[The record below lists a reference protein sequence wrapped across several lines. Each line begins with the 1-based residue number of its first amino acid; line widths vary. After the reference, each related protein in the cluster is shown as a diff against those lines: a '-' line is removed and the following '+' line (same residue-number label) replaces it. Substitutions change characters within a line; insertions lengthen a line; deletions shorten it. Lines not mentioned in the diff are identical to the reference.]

1 MLSVLLG
8 IYPRHSID
16 GSYVNSVCDLKMLQM
31 FFQGG
36 YLMSSTAVYNSI
48 INHGSSTLQTT
59 VGGHYEWTTWCSGI
73 SENDP
78 WIYQKNGV
86 NSQVRIWAQSRP
98 GPVLLLLL
106 LLSPSTVFWEDWVL
120 VRICQADFCFLFVLV
135 QSFCG
140 LKHVMK
146 VAFIFTCAF

>member
-8 IYPRHSID
+8 IYPTHSID
-16 GSYVNSVCDLKMLQM
+16 GSYVNSVWDLKMLQM

-48 INHGSSTLQTT
+48 IIRGSPTLKTT
-59 VGGHYEWTTWCSGI
+59 VEGHCEWTTWCSGI

-78 WIYQKNGV
+78 WICQNNGM

-106 LLSPSTVFWEDWVL
+106 LLSPSNVFWEDWVS
-120 VRICQADFCFLFVLV
+120 VRICQADVCFLFVLV
-135 QSFCG
+135 QLFCR
-140 LKHVMK
+140 LKRVMK